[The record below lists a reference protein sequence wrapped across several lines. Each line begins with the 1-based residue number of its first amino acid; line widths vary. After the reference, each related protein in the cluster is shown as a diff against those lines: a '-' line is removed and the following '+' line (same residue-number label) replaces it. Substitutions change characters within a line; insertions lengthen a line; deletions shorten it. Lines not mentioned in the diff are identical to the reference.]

1 MKMSGLSYADDK
13 SIDWTLPGIVDKAKK
28 FLKVLFESDEVK
40 DHARIWHGDFS
51 YKLVSGTTIRSIYN
65 IGPVTS
71 IDAGNCYVCVF
82 DQPDYR
88 GDYRIIGP
96 GEKIRAEG
104 CKSIVT
110 SVNKIP
116 VDAIRQGEKAPE
128 GFWEL
133 DGPMYIMHF
142 SSSYRYI

>member
-1 MKMSGLSYADDK
+1 MSGLSYADDK
-13 SIDWTLPGIVDKAKK
+13 SIAWTHTGIFDKVKK
-28 FLKVLFESDEVK
+28 LLKVLFEGEEVN
-40 DHARIWHGDFS
+40 DHARIWHGDSS
-51 YKLVSGTTIRSIYN
+51 YKLVSGTSIRSIYN

-71 IDAGNCYVCVF
+71 VDAGNCYVCMF
-82 DQPDYR
+82 DRADYQ

-96 GEKIRAEG
+96 GEKIKVPG

-116 VDAIRQGEKAPE
+116 VESIRQGKKAPD